1 MKISLP
7 VYVVALVVSFVY
19 GLLKGYFPDLP
30 FSEEQIRWLFEG
42 LLALLGVDVVNALK
56 SGGYFQ

>member
-1 MKISLP
+1 MDLRFTSDELAFRAE
-7 VYVVALVVSFVY
+7 VV
-19 GLLKGYFPDLP
+19 LKGYFPDLP